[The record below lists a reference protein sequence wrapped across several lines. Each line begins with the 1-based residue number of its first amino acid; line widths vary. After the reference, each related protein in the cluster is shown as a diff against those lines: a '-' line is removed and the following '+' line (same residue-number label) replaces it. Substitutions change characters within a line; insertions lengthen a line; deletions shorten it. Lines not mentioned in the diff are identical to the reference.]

1 MEHGVISMEQGVDR
15 YKIVFLSKITYIEKC
30 LDVVATL
37 QAKKDSDEKCFF
49 LLQHCTIWILSTII
63 LFQGKAFTC
72 EFKYYGQRAQFHNYF
87 HAL

>member
-37 QAKKDSDEKCFF
+37 QAKKDSDEERP
-49 LLQHCTIWILSTII
+49 LLANLNIMVNVHSFTIT
-63 LFQGKAFTC
+63 FMP
-72 EFKYYGQRAQFHNYF
+72 FK
-87 HAL
+87 